1 MLMEIIIPENLISKF
16 LGTLIL
22 DTLHDAKG
30 NGILYSKKLRA
41 LTDLLVTENNNE
53 QENMKKYIFWKTFEF
68 LWNIWK
74 KPESFGLTNIPD
86 FTKKADYFY
95 NNTLLPIRL
104 VAERI
109 YEDTFITIPGSHSSP
124 ESINY
129 HNQKYD
135 TIHSDKQLIIFHSP
149 CNDWFENLKKINDI
163 VKNHCKNIVLDMKS
177 SAGLLRSITDPIG
190 YITGLPTFADPGF
203 MMPGMS
209 AIRKASEIDFKND
222 SKFKYSVVLEISKN
236 NNYHLFTIEYKYS
249 INNMLKNKSNEI
261 NNDNLCK
268 KNLSLVIDSKIF
280 NGGCL
285 KASKMAE
292 ILGLYLSNW
301 DSNLKH
307 DKLISKINNIQKAAL
322 GKCQDYLNYLSNK
335 NIKNIIN
342 LLQISINYK
351 KFVSKFDHYIPTFNW
366 IYFIGTKSKYTEH
379 EFIEIYQDK
388 LKKLDLSQLNI
399 DLYIKKFF
407 GVNFG
412 FKSCIKKWN
421 DYLELK
427 KQYDLILSFVDI
439 TNNARTAL
447 LSKFTG
453 DFGQLMW
460 SIQNGHAF
468 ATEDNNTSAMALIMH
483 QLPKT
488 CFSGISN
495 QNWTNIHGLGD
506 GSAVEIC
513 FTKYKKDT
521 RVKHIKKKQKTK

>member
-1 MLMEIIIPENLISKF
+1 MISKF

-41 LTDLLVTENNNE
+41 LTDLLITDNENNLQDNE
-53 QENMKKYIFWKTFEF
+53 NLKKYVFWKTFEF

-74 KPESFGLTNIPD
+74 KPQAFGLKTQPD
-86 FTKKADYFY
+86 FSKKSDYFY
-95 NNTLLPIRL
+95 NNTLLPLRL

-109 YEDTFITIPGSHSSP
+109 YEDTFVTISGCHSSP
-124 ESINY
+124 ETINY

-135 TIHSDKQLIIFHSP
+135 TIHSDKQLLIFHSP

-163 VKNHCKNIVLDMKS
+163 VKKHCKNIVLDMKS

-190 YITGLPTFADPGF
+190 YITGLPTFADPGY

-209 AIRKASEIDFKND
+209 AIRKASEIDFKNGTN
-222 SKFKYSVVLEISKN
+222 FKYSIFLDISKN
-236 NNYHLFTIEYKYS
+236 TKYKLFTIEYLYQTNETIKS
-249 INNMLKNKSNEI
+249 FKNKEI
-261 NNDNLCK
+261 NNDNLYK
-268 KNLSLVIDSKIF
+268 KNVSLVIDSKNF

-292 ILGLYLSNW
+292 ILGIYLSNW
-301 DSNLKH
+301 DSNSKH
-307 DKLISKINNIQKAAL
+307 YKILTKLNDIEKAAL
-322 GKCQDYLNYLSNK
+322 GKCQEYLTYLRNK
-335 NIKNIIN
+335 NIKNIVN

-351 KFVSKFDHYIPTFNW
+351 KFISNFDHYISTFNW
-366 IYFIGTKSKYTEH
+366 IYFIGIKSKYTEH

-388 LKKLDLSQLNI
+388 TKKLDFNQLNI
-399 DLYIKKFF
+399 DLYVKKFF

-412 FKSCIKKWN
+412 YKSCIKKWN

-427 KQYDLILSFVDI
+427 NQYKLISSFVDI
-439 TNNARTAL
+439 RDNARTAI

-468 ATEDNNTSAMALIMH
+468 ASEDNNTSAMALIMH

-488 CFSGISN
+488 CFLGTNNS
-495 QNWTNIHGLGD
+495 NWTNIHGLGD

-513 FTKYKKDT
+513 FSKYKKEKKE
-521 RVKHIKKKQKTK
+521 KHIKKKQKLN